1 MRGLMNSRLG
11 ASLIL
16 VAWLA
21 ANTGCETTGPRQ
33 QLEWKPVQITEPSQV
48 AGKWDGLLQRFP
60 PSRRTDLV
68 SVVITPDGR
77 FHFSSVRTIGVLSGE
92 GNLTVTDGHLT
103 ATNERGSLEMT
114 LHEADNQRMLKTTG
128 ESSDGTRFIVDLTP
142 AKTP

>member
-1 MRGLMNSRLG
+1 MHIALRL
-11 ASLIL
+11 SLCFL
-16 VAWLA
+16 SLAWLA
-21 ANTGCETTGPRQ
+21 TGIGCETTGQRQ
-33 QLEWKPVQITEPSQV
+33 QLEWKPVQITDPSQV

-68 SVVITPDGR
+68 SIVIAPDGR

-128 ESSDGTRFIVDLTP
+128 ESSDGTRFVVDLTP
-142 AKTP
+142 TTTR